1 MPQRIA
7 RHIVAYL
14 EQLER
19 TQGLHITLHPMGGAL
34 QPYLPIL
41 NPYNIHHNPYCLLV
55 KTSAAAWNRCVA
67 RQGRVCTACRDEAVF
82 GMCYAG
88 VEEFVFPIHPGGD
101 EGFVS
106 VSGYATHPERALPRI
121 RAVAAEYVL
130 DHGEL
135 LRTHRAALR
144 TAAPTL
150 PDLEPWIAPLCDMLR
165 LLRQLSPY
173 EPQRPASDEDALYG
187 HLVSILSRNYAEPI
201 HVAELAALCHC
212 SVSTI
217 SHCFKRRSGKSIREY
232 VNGMRMEAAERL
244 LLGTDLNVQQ
254 IAGLVGM
261 ADANYFI
268 HRFKKYNGLP
278 PARFRRMNERK

>member
-19 TQGLHITLHPMGGAL
+19 TRGLHITLHPMGGAL

-135 LRTHRAALR
+135 LRTHQAGLR
-144 TAAPTL
+144 TDAPTL

-173 EPQRPASDEDALYG
+173 EPQRPASVHARWVRCRHAG
-187 HLVSILSRNYAEPI
+187 GS
-201 HVAELAALCHC
+201 VACRP
-212 SVSTI
+212 VRQP
-217 SHCFKRRSGKSIREY
+217 KRRSPGVGHPAFAVDALALDWVRRARGVDEP
-232 VNGMRMEAAERL
+232 AEHTAGSAR
-244 LLGTDLNVQQ
+244 GTGRSDR
-254 IAGLVGM
+254 
-261 ADANYFI
+261 ADT
-268 HRFKKYNGLP
+268 
-278 PARFRRMNERK
+278 